1 MKTALLRVT
10 LQRQLA
16 ERRPGAGALGKAQI
30 QMRIE
35 VNNAHFFAGEGIQ
48 YPGAVT
54 EGGLV
59 AAAQYQRAFAGA
71 LAGGHRLAQR
81 LMRGFQLVAFD
92 ANRAH
97 IHAAVVALMAGH
109 IGQRPA

>member
-1 MKTALLRVT
+1 M
-10 LQRQLA
+10 
-16 ERRPGAGALGKAQI
+16 
-30 QMRIE
+30 
-35 VNNAHFFAGEGIQ
+35 
-48 YPGAVT
+48 T

-59 AAAQYQRAFAGA
+59 AAAQNQRAFPGA

-81 LMRGFQLVAFD
+81 LMCGFQLFAID